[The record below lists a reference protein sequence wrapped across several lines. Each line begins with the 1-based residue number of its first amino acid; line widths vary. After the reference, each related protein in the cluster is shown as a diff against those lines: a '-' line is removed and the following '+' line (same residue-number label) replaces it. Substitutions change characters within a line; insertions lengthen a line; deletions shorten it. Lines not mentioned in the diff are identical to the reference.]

1 MRFQKVSNFSFYIL
15 YAFVLVIVVSSRH
28 ISDPH
33 SETGQ
38 DPSKSGKPG
47 EYLWYM
53 TSSDSRVVK
62 SYVPKPAHAS
72 EQSEDSGEASTQDE
86 NIHSEG
92 GEASGESSSV
102 ALEKYAMSGSGSYPT
117 SYMVDV
123 NDEAQTGGEQE
134 TSKKHLDE
142 DNLDKEVQTS
152 AGQEMNERE
161 NSGSGNYEGSPSDRV
176 RERGKGSDG
185 NEDKV
190 KIVTPTVEKKV
201 NSRRRNSISR
211 KRKATSREESK
222 YDDLFKDFGTEGDLG
237 PGLDDDDS
245 EYLDDSLSEEE
256 AKFLIPKEDD
266 EDDGKSKSEIS
277 RPDKDREDVSPTFR
291 DVLGDQSN
299 KLRAK
304 LKSQSTSTKEI
315 LAKLDIDVFR
325 GNEAKEHVKDHSEK
339 HHLKKIEVHLHKPA
353 KQNKETQ
360 GEAWRALSHHTDD
373 GIFNGSVSGVT
384 LEAEKV
390 KKRGPNHHH
399 KGHHHKRHRKHH
411 DYHRHH
417 HARFHYHLMH
427 NDTANVHLQQPDSH
441 AQYSPQVQSASVY
454 YPYPNLYPSPQA
466 QPTPYQPSSLATSEF
481 VYHSLDNAD
490 RKGAVCLDGSVPG
503 YYLKQGSGKGIN
515 KWIIYLQGGAWCD
528 SEKSCLSRSQMHLG
542 SSLFF
547 KPILNPGG
555 LLSSSKE
562 DNPKFYNWNVAF
574 LPYCDGS
581 SFSGN
586 RSDPV
591 QFQGSLLYFR
601 GFRILD
607 STISALLSLTSL
619 KDSRHVVFSGTSAG
633 GLAVMLHADFVR
645 SKLPR
650 GVHFRA
656 LADSG
661 FFLDTSSR
669 KHRGQRKFRKEMQN
683 VFKLHDCTDGVPQR
697 CVKKMPGKDLWKCIF
712 PQYFLSFV
720 KTKTFI
726 VNPLYDSWQLQ
737 HIWEID
743 CASNP
748 FSCTDKEVRQ
758 IKRFRKATLK
768 AMRPVLKK
776 SNFGLFA
783 DSCVDHGQV
792 VYNNRWNS
800 IAVRK
805 THTISSSF
813 IKWLKNKERHFID
826 DHDYPANPTC
836 VSIGVDKRSDV
847 LTEGF

>member
-1 MRFQKVSNFSFYIL
+1 MQ
-15 YAFVLVIVVSSRH
+15 
-28 ISDPH
+28 
-33 SETGQ
+33 
-38 DPSKSGKPG
+38 
-47 EYLWYM
+47 
-53 TSSDSRVVK
+53 
-62 SYVPKPAHAS
+62 VPP
-72 EQSEDSGEASTQDE
+72 
-86 NIHSEG
+86 
-92 GEASGESSSV
+92 
-102 ALEKYAMSGSGSYPT
+102 
-117 SYMVDV
+117 
-123 NDEAQTGGEQE
+123 
-134 TSKKHLDE
+134 
-142 DNLDKEVQTS
+142 
-152 AGQEMNERE
+152 
-161 NSGSGNYEGSPSDRV
+161 
-176 RERGKGSDG
+176 
-185 NEDKV
+185 
-190 KIVTPTVEKKV
+190 
-201 NSRRRNSISR
+201 
-211 KRKATSREESK
+211 
-222 YDDLFKDFGTEGDLG
+222 
-237 PGLDDDDS
+237 
-245 EYLDDSLSEEE
+245 
-256 AKFLIPKEDD
+256 
-266 EDDGKSKSEIS
+266 
-277 RPDKDREDVSPTFR
+277 
-291 DVLGDQSN
+291 
-299 KLRAK
+299 
-304 LKSQSTSTKEI
+304 
-315 LAKLDIDVFR
+315 
-325 GNEAKEHVKDHSEK
+325 
-339 HHLKKIEVHLHKPA
+339 
-353 KQNKETQ
+353 
-360 GEAWRALSHHTDD
+360 
-373 GIFNGSVSGVT
+373 
-384 LEAEKV
+384 
-390 KKRGPNHHH
+390 
-399 KGHHHKRHRKHH
+399 
-411 DYHRHH
+411 
-417 HARFHYHLMH
+417 
-427 NDTANVHLQQPDSH
+427 
-441 AQYSPQVQSASVY
+441 VY

-466 QPTPYQPSSLATSEF
+466 QPTTYQSSSLTTSEF
-481 VYHSLDNAD
+481 VYHSLQDAD

-528 SEKSCLSRSQMHLG
+528 SEKSCLSRSRMHLG

-669 KHRGQRKFRKEMQN
+669 KHKGQRKFRKEMQN

-697 CVKKMPGKDLWKCIF
+697 CAKKMPGKDLWKCIF

-743 CASNP
+743 CASKP

-776 SNFGLFA
+776 ANFGLFA